1 MWLIWDYLFLFSK
14 NLSNDTFL
22 KVVFE
27 NPERLILDCAPG
39 LHPPPQ
45 KKTRTTTTNKQT
57 KHKKKT
63 QGTKEKITRTT
74 E

>member
-1 MWLIWDYLFLFSK
+1 MMWLIWDYLFLFSK

-39 LHPPPQ
+39 LHPP
-45 KKTRTTTTNKQT
+45 KKNTRTTTTNKQT